1 MGELTPTH
9 TCLPRR
15 DTGAEVMFPP
25 THTPLLPLAVSKAA
39 HRVMRVR
46 ELALLLKAA
55 TLSGDRSCASPEQH
69 SRVGLV
75 VGGVREG
82 DLTQLLTGCIT
93 LGRMG
98 PAPLL
103 GSTVELAWLVW
114 VLMSRPRA
122 CELES

>member
-1 MGELTPTH
+1 
-9 TCLPRR
+9 
-15 DTGAEVMFPP
+15 
-25 THTPLLPLAVSKAA
+25 
-39 HRVMRVR
+39 MRVR

-82 DLTQLLTGCIT
+82 DLTQLLMGCIT

-122 CELES
+122 ILGSGELIPSPCQWRHWVAEPK